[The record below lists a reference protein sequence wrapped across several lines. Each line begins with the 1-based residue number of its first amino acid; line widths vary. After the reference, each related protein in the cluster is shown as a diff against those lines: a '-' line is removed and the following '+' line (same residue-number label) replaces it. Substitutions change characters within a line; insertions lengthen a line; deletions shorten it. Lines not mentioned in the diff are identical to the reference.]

1 MIEIWINLDNDA
13 QRGDTVIAVSNT
25 GLMKC
30 KNGKIKEIPLRRA
43 IYVNGKLIFIYR
55 ILAKAFIPNPD
66 NKPFVDHIT
75 HDRTKID
82 YPLND
87 IRNLRWCTNKENCN
101 FEEAIENKR
110 NAKLGT
116 TLTEEHKN
124 NISKSLKG
132 KDYLKYW
139 QGKEFTEEHRKKL
152 SEAHKRENLSA
163 ETRRKLSESVKRG
176 WIKRKARKKS

>member
-1 MIEIWINLDNDA
+1 MTEMWINLDNNA
-13 QRGDTVIAVSNT
+13 NRGDTVIAVSNT

-30 KNGKIKEIPLRRA
+30 KNGEIKEIPLRRA
-43 IYVNGKLIFIYR
+43 VYVNGKLILIYR
-55 ILAKAFIPNPD
+55 ILAETFIPNPD

-87 IRNLRWCTNKENCN
+87 IRNLRWCTCKENNN
-101 FEEAIENKR
+101 FDEGIENKR

-124 NISKSLKG
+124 NISKAVKG

-139 QGKEFTEEHRKKL
+139 QGKKM
-152 SEAHKRENLSA
+152 SN
-163 ETRRKLSESVKRG
+163 ETKEKMSESAKRG
-176 WIKRKARKKS
+176 WIKRKTRKKAQE